1 MVSVII
7 SPVEFYVHPVQ
18 ESSGSLAQLERELD
32 MMVEG
37 EQLAREV
44 EVTVGSIWAVHQKAW
59 YRVEVIS
66 VSYGNV
72 SSSPCPT

>member
-7 SPVEFYVHPVQ
+7 SPEEFYVHLLQ

-32 MMVEG
+32 MMVKEN
-37 EQLAREV
+37 QVAREV
-44 EVTVGSIWAVHQKAW
+44 EVAVGSIWHVYQKAW

-72 SSSPCPT
+72 SSRSCPA